1 MAHLPLSKQVLGFL
15 GWLLVCLAAA
25 ALGGLAS
32 AQAGVFYQALL
43 RPDWAPPGWLFGP
56 VWTVLYLL
64 MAVSAWLVW
73 RAGGFRNAGF
83 ALSMFLFQLAV
94 NALWTWLFFV
104 WHLGAAALAEIM
116 VLWLLIV
123 ATVSLFWRHHRL
135 AAVLLLPYLAWV
147 SFAAVLTWAVWKH
160 NPHLLT

>member
-1 MAHLPLSKQVLGFL
+1 MSKQVLGFL